1 MNKLLWGCASLILV
15 MTLHS
20 CSLLRLSPKK
30 KDNNSAIPDTTKV
43 VSETPHNRILL
54 PAPDS
59 SYNNADTT
67 GMMKKLV
74 DMVLPVFNNRL
85 QYTTFSGKAKV
96 HFESPDD
103 KQDFT
108 ANIRLKK
115 DAAIW
120 IDITALGGMFHAAR
134 VYITPDSFFMIN
146 YQQKSVSKVA
156 LKDVA
161 KILPTQVDFQSMQH
175 LITGE
180 PLREGSIRNV
190 APLEATWLL
199 QVADDNY
206 RQELEYRKK
215 DSVLLNNQVNTVA
228 PNGPQA
234 MLRYDNFDAIND
246 RKIATSRSVTIQNG
260 ADRFLLEMEIEDPA
274 FEKEFEMPFN
284 VPKNYSVK

>member
-1 MNKLLWGCASLILV
+1 MNRIIWGFASLVLM

-30 KDNNSAIPDTTKV
+30 KDNNSAQADTTKV
-43 VSETPHNRILL
+43 AAAVPHNRILL

-115 DAAIW
+115 DVAIW

-146 YQQKSVSKVA
+146 YQQKSVSKLA

-180 PLREGSIRNV
+180 PLRDGTIRNV

-206 RQELEYRKK
+206 HQELEYRKK

-228 PNGPQA
+228 ANGPQA
-234 MLRYDNFDAIND
+234 MLRYDNFDAVND

-260 ADRFLLEMEIEDPA
+260 ADKFLLEMEIEDPA
-274 FEKEFEMPFN
+274 FEKELEMPFN